1 MRFTKLL
8 TLYASAFAITL
19 VAWVLNV
26 SQLYWMA
33 GIMLLLPYACRTMS
47 RLELTGVTV
56 SRVPTLAGHQGES
69 VPIRLRLRNDS
80 KLPKLGLS
88 VQDRLPSGLAALPDA
103 PLPLT
108 LPPGAEETMEYRLQM
123 KRRGAHQIPGV
134 KLMGTDLL
142 GIAPA
147 EGTALAAAEVL
158 VYPRIVE
165 LPQMAL
171 PPSRGGGQAMQE
183 AAFRQGEGS
192 SFFGIREY
200 RPGDPLRHVHWRT
213 AARLGKLAV
222 IEWEAEES
230 TDVLIAIETRAGS
243 EKALPEGSTL
253 DVAAGLAASLA
264 AKVLRN
270 GDSVRLLAPGVAE
283 WRPGAERG
291 MDSLPAMLTALAR
304 MRALAEESITTRL
317 RLLAPHL
324 TPGTLLCVMTP
335 DLTPALLECARYLQ
349 AARMQVVVYALE
361 GGKADPQA
369 WDAFA
374 NEARRVPLPV
384 VRLSPDDAVVK
395 ELLS

>member
-1 MRFTKLL
+1 MKFTKLL
-8 TLYASAFAITL
+8 TLYAAAGAITL

-33 GIMLLLPYACRTMS
+33 GVLLLLPSACRLMS
-47 RLELTGVTV
+47 RLELRGVSV
-56 SRVPTLAGHQGES
+56 SRIPTLAGHQGET
-69 VPIRLRLRNDS
+69 VPIRLRLRNDL
-80 KLPKLGLS
+80 KLPKLGLT
-88 VQDRLPSGLAALPDA
+88 VEDALPA
-103 PLPLT
+103 GLSALPGGPLPVSLQ
-108 LPPGAEETMEYRLQM
+108 PGTEESIEYRLQLR
-123 KRRGAHQIPGV
+123 RRGSHHIPGV
-134 KLMGTDLL
+134 RLIGTDLL
-142 GIAPA
+142 GVAPA
-147 EGTALAAAEVL
+147 EGVAPAAAEVL

-165 LPQMAL
+165 LPDLVM

-243 EKALPEGSTL
+243 ERAFADGTTL

-264 AKVLRN
+264 SRILRD
-270 GDSVRLLAPGVAE
+270 GDSVRLLAPGAAE

-291 MDSLPAMLTALAR
+291 GDAMPALLTALAR
-304 MRALAEESITTRL
+304 MQSASEVSISTQL
-317 RLLAPHL
+317 RLVAPHVS
-324 TPGTLLCVMTP
+324 PGTLICIMSPDPSSALAQCVQ
-335 DLTPALLECARYLQ
+335 YLQ
-349 AARMQVVVYALE
+349 AARMRVVVYAL
-361 GGKADPQA
+361 GSGKTDEAE
-369 WDAFA
+369 WD
-374 NEARRVPLPV
+374 EAASGIRRLNVPV
-384 VRLSPDDAVVK
+384 VRVSPSDSLVK